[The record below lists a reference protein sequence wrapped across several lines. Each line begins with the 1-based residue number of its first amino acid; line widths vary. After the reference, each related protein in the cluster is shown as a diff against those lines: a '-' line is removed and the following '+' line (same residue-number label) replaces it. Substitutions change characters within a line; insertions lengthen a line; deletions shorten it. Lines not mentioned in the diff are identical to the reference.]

1 MKVDVALAHPK
12 LDYLTYESDLNLCVG
27 DLVLVPLRKKE
38 QPGIVLRTGV
48 SGNMKNLKKVKAV
61 IEPGFIDPMLL
72 AFYRWLSDY
81 FFGLLGDVLRFA
93 FPARILNSRTVI
105 KEVEQV
111 PASGTAPVLTEAQE
125 QAVQRIN
132 RYVYRP
138 EFRVFLIHG
147 ITGSGKTEIY
157 LHCLQ
162 AAVQAGGRGLVLVPE
177 ISMTPM
183 FLNQFRQRFGP
194 EVTAYHSGLTARERR
209 EVWHGIK
216 AGRFKVVI
224 GPRSAILLPISDLRL
239 IVVDEEHDPSY
250 KEHQQ
255 SLKYNARDAA
265 VMRGKIQNLPVVLG
279 SATPQI
285 ESYYNAR
292 VGKYELITLKERI
305 AERPLPIAEIIDL
318 KSESH
323 RIVSRRLEKALV
335 STLEQGGQAI
345 IFLNRRGFAPYLI
358 CPNCGY
364 TAACPHCGLPLVY
377 HRQPLTGLFCHVCD
391 YRSTALMVCPRCR
404 RSTMLYRGAGTQRVE
419 ELIRKII
426 ADLPLSTGQDPRSM
440 VLRLDRDTVRRRGE
454 TESIFNRFAVG
465 TGRVLLGTQ
474 LVTKGL
480 DFPGVTLVGIINAD
494 VIFNLPDFRSAERT
508 FQILTQVAG
517 RSGRGHHAGRVYIQ
531 TLHPEQY
538 AIVFGQLQDYL
549 KFYHAEIKNR
559 QELFLPP
566 FSRLILLRFRGPDEA
581 LVRAAA
587 QQVFADVSKVRGVKA
602 FGPNPSFYSKIRR
615 DFRYYVLIKIGLLFP
630 RRRLEFLRDVRFKS
644 VIFEIDVDPQEV
656 F

>member
-12 LDYLTYESDLNLCVG
+12 LDYLTYEADFNLRIG
-27 DLVLVPLRKKE
+27 DLVSVPLRKKE

-48 SGNMKNLKKVKAV
+48 PVNMKNLKKVKAV
-61 IEPGFIDPMLL
+61 IEPGFIDPVLL
-72 AFYRWLSDY
+72 GFYRWLSDY
-81 FFGLLGDVLRFA
+81 FFGRLGDVIRLA
-93 FPARILNSRTVI
+93 FPAQILTTRTALNEI
-105 KEVEQV
+105 EQPP
-111 PASGTAPVLTEAQE
+111 PAGTAPVLTEAQA
-125 QAVQRIN
+125 QAVQHISRHV
-132 RYVYRP
+132 RRP
-138 EFRVFLIHG
+138 EFRVFLVHG

-177 ISMTPM
+177 ISMTPL
-183 FLNQFRQRFGP
+183 FLNQFRQRFGA
-194 EVTAYHSGLTARERR
+194 EVTTYHSGLTARQRR
-209 EVWHGIK
+209 QVWRGIK
-216 AGRFKVVI
+216 VGQFKVVI
-224 GPRSAILLPISDLRL
+224 GPRSAILLPIPELRL

-279 SATPQI
+279 SATPQL
-285 ESYYNAR
+285 ESYYNAI

-305 AERPLPIAEIIDL
+305 AERPLPVAEIVDL

-335 STLEQGGQAI
+335 STLAQGGQAI

-377 HRQPLTGLFCHVCD
+377 HRQPVSGLFCHVCD
-391 YRSTALMVCPRCR
+391 YRSPALMVCPGCR

-419 ELIRKII
+419 DLIRKII
-426 ADLPLSTGQDPRSM
+426 AGLPLSADQDPRSM

-454 TESIFNRFAVG
+454 TEAIFNRFAAG
-465 TGRVLLGTQ
+465 AGRVLLGTQ

-494 VIFNLPDFRSAERT
+494 VVFNLPDFRSAERT

-517 RSGRGHHAGRVYIQ
+517 RSGRGNQAGRVYIQ

-538 AIVFGQLQDYL
+538 AIIFGQLQDYL

-581 LVRAAA
+581 AVRAAA
-587 QQVFADVSKVRGVKA
+587 QQVFADVSKVKGVKA

-615 DFRYYVLIKIGLLFP
+615 NFRYYVLIKIGLSFP
-630 RRRLEFLRDVRFKS
+630 RRRLDFLREIRFKS